1 MRERAFLAVWL
12 TGAFSTS
19 ANWMLGLSVPVLVYQ
34 LTESTAWLGAAAVAS
49 NLPSFLGSPLGGVW
63 ADRYSKRLV
72 LLFALVAQTSLVF
85 MLYYVSN
92 RPGLTV
98 QALLS
103 LAAAIG
109 FASSVNLSAYQAL
122 VAEIVPERQLRP
134 AYKLNAIQF
143 NLSRA
148 VGPAVAGFVLAGW
161 GAPTA
166 FLVNAVAHAP
176 LAVALLLIRP
186 RRLPRTSQSH
196 ISAEISAA
204 ARVTW
209 QNPTLRIALM
219 TVCITSGFGMSV
231 QQLAKGLTERVYG
244 VDDAGLGILVATI
257 GLTAVLT
264 SVGIAIIGDR
274 FRGSLLVRL
283 GLILYGIGLAFAGAT
298 TDFRTA
304 LVGFGITGFGHVL
317 VNVSVTTA
325 LQANVP
331 GPFRGRVTS
340 LQMMGIILSM
350 AFGAQLGGFLGELI
364 GLQGVVTIYG
374 GILVTYAGYAHFR
387 LDGLRDL
394 D

>member
-1 MRERAFLAVWL
+1 
-12 TGAFSTS
+12 
-19 ANWMLGLSVPVLVYQ
+19 MLGLSVPVLVYQ

-63 ADRYSKRLV
+63 ADRYSKRLI
-72 LLFALVAQTSLVF
+72 LLCALVAQTALVF
-85 MLYYVSN
+85 TLYYMSN
-92 RPGLTV
+92 QPGLTV
-98 QALLS
+98 QVLLS

-166 FLVNAVAHAP
+166 FLVNAFAHAP
-176 LAVALLLIRP
+176 LAIALLLIRP
-186 RRLPRTSQSH
+186 RRIPRTGQSH
-196 ISAEISAA
+196 IFGEISAA

-209 QNPTLRIALM
+209 QSPTLRIALM

-274 FRGSLLVRL
+274 FRGSLLVRI
-283 GLILYGIGLAFAGAT
+283 GLILYGIGLAFAVAT
-298 TDFRTA
+298 TDFKTA
-304 LVGFGITGFGHVL
+304 LVGFAITGFGHVL

-364 GLQGVVTIYG
+364 GLQMVVAIYG

-387 LDGLRDL
+387 LDGLRAL

>member
-1 MRERAFLAVWL
+1 
-12 TGAFSTS
+12 
-19 ANWMLGLSVPVLVYQ
+19 MLGLSVPVLVYQ

>member
-1 MRERAFLAVWL
+1 
-12 TGAFSTS
+12 
-19 ANWMLGLSVPVLVYQ
+19 MLGLSVPVLVYQ

-63 ADRYSKRLV
+63 ADRYSKRLT
-72 LLFALVAQTSLVF
+72 LLCALLAQTVLVF
-85 MLYYVSN
+85 ALYYVSN

-98 QALLS
+98 QLLLS

-109 FASSVNLSAYQAL
+109 FASAVNLSAYQAL

-176 LAVALLLIRP
+176 LAIALLLIRP
-186 RRLPRTSQSH
+186 RRLLPRTSQSH
-196 ISAEISAA
+196 IFAEISAA

-209 QNPTLRIALM
+209 QSPTLRVALM

-244 VDDAGLGILVATI
+244 VDDAGLGMLVATI
-257 GLTAVLT
+257 GLTAVMT

-274 FRGSLLVRL
+274 FRGSLLVTT
-283 GLILYGIGLAFAGAT
+283 GLILYGIGLAVAVAT
-298 TDFRTA
+298 TDFKTA
-304 LVGFGITGFGHVL
+304 LVGFAITGFGHVL

-364 GLQGVVTIYG
+364 GLQMVVAIYG
-374 GILVTYAGYAHFR
+374 GILVTYAGFAHFR
-387 LDGLRDL
+387 LDRLRAL